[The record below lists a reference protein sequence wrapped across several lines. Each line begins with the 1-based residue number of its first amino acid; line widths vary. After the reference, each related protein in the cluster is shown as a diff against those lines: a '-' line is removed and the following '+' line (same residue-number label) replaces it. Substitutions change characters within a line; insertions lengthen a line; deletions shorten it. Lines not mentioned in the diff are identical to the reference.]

1 MTGET
6 YSFGAGGFD
15 LLFLKYDVDGKLLES
30 KTWGG
35 TGPDI
40 GAAIYV
46 LYDSVYIAGSTGNS
60 IRSLINID
68 KSFID
73 VNDSGETVS
82 YPKSNK
88 ILGEISELPKYVN
101 HTSTSI
107 SGKIM
112 NVDGDEKFR
121 NEADIALII
130 FASFDQSSNVISNL
144 NYILLFFVIVFII
157 SLIVIYFFKK
167 NK

>member
-1 MTGET
+1 M
-6 YSFGAGGFD
+6 
-15 LLFLKYDVDGKLLES
+15 K
-30 KTWGG
+30 
-35 TGPDI
+35 
-40 GAAIYV
+40 
-46 LYDSVYIAGSTGNS
+46 
-60 IRSLINID
+60 
-68 KSFID
+68 
-73 VNDSGETVS
+73 
-82 YPKSNK
+82 
-88 ILGEISELPKYVN
+88 
-101 HTSTSI
+101 SI